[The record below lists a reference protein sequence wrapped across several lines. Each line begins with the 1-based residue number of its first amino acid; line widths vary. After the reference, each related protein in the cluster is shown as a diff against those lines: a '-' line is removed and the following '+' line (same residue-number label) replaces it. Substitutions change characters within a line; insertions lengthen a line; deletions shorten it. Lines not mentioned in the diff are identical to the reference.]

1 MNRYHQLWPV
11 SDDRESGELSTSEA
25 ESSSRAVIALDD
37 QGHIAALNRKA
48 KSIMRAERD
57 KLKGLS
63 LGEAIA
69 NTNLHALI
77 AFALVSDKPVTA
89 TIEEGT
95 RKKRLRAS
103 ATCVSD
109 HPKTS
114 DVALICILTELGRG
128 R

>member
-1 MNRYHQLWPV
+1 MNCHDESLLA
-11 SDDRESGELSTSEA
+11 SDNCQPGKLCTSEA
-25 ESSSRAVIALDD
+25 QSNSRAVIALDD

-77 AFALVSDKPVTA
+77 AFALVSDKPVAA
-89 TIEEGT
+89 TIGEGT

-109 HPKTS
+109 HPKSS